1 MSHEQLNKHIVLYGL
16 CFPEQFR
23 LKVIIPW
30 PSIHSWFNYNLDAKI
45 LVYPFI
51 NIHNQLLQCA
61 FLFTRSKS
69 FDHINT
75 CPDGFGFWL
84 VPHYIE
90 KSYCS
95 VYSLTSSW
103 CQLFIRLFQDFI
115 KKNEQQYFGCTA
127 PLLSNKLPAYPLL
140 HNHTHY
146 NLSLSRLYSLSVCS
160 VIL

>member
-115 KKNEQQYFGCTA
+115 KKMNNNILGVQLPFCRINS
-127 PLLSNKLPAYPLL
+127 LHILSYITTLIITSPCL
-140 HNHTHY
+140 
-146 NLSLSRLYSLSVCS
+146 VC
-160 VIL
+160 ILWVFAV